1 MSNHDQDLI
10 TDLISGRLSHE
21 ESEAALA
28 RLAQDPQLRSEYE
41 SQLAVAS
48 LLADATGPTMTAQ
61 ERSTLRASLI
71 QQLNLEDSP
80 APVPVVAAPSLW
92 QRWWAPAMG
101 LAAAAAVIVGF
112 VVIQPQGNS
121 DDALT
126 FAAADVTTTAA
137 SQSAGA
143 DGGETAEPDGLN
155 FSDESAATTGS
166 EETTTTAAAAAETTT
181 TAALEAAESQP
192 QAGDFQTRSV
202 PSVLATDLER
212 LAEAYAAG
220 AGEFD
225 DELNKSTSDQLTIDM
240 VTVEECL
247 AVNGDLLEEGA
258 ALEVVATTVVAE
270 TEAAVIAV
278 TPPGA
283 APYLVALDLSSCR
296 VLDSMQP

>member
-1 MSNHDQDLI
+1 MSNYDQDLI

-48 LLADATGPTMTAQ
+48 LLADAAGPAMTAQ

-71 QQLNLEDSP
+71 EQLNLEDSP
-80 APVPVVAAPSLW
+80 APVPVAAAPSPW

-101 LAAAAAVIVGF
+101 LAAAAAVIVGI

-143 DGGETAEPDGLN
+143 DGGEAAEPDGLN

-166 EETTTTAAAAAETTT
+166 EETTTTAAAETTT
-181 TAALEAAESQP
+181 SAALEAAESQP
-192 QAGDFQTRSV
+192 STGDLQTRSV
-202 PSVLATDLER
+202 PSVSATDLER